1 MASNPLAG
9 LSRYINVEYD
19 EPETNVVDSIFGTY
33 SERMDRDIAKANI
46 GLERERLRYNADL
59 AQTQQQQR
67 RIDTGRRNLNTDIIN
82 TLNVT
87 KG

>member
-33 SERMDRDIAKANI
+33 AQRMDRDIAKV
-46 GLERERLRYNADL
+46 
-59 AQTQQQQR
+59 
-67 RIDTGRRNLNTDIIN
+67 
-82 TLNVT
+82 NVR
-87 KG
+87 